1 MRKLGG
7 FLLGSVVGLGVG
19 LIAGSLL
26 LPEETTD
33 DVKKKLAENEKLQD
47 LKEKYDKGTE
57 AIKNQ
62 LASFPKSVE
71 DDSELKDFDDIVI
84 DDTNK
89 DLGEDEKSDK
99 EAVSDLNN
107 AEKNYLILKN
117 QVFTWFFFCIKKLVI
132 EINYHQLI

>member
-47 LKEKYDKGTE
+47 LKEKYDYGTE
-57 AIKNQ
+57 AMMNQ
-62 LASFPKSVE
+62 IASFHK
-71 DDSELKDFDDIVI
+71 
-84 DDTNK
+84 
-89 DLGEDEKSDK
+89 
-99 EAVSDLNN
+99 
-107 AEKNYLILKN
+107 
-117 QVFTWFFFCIKKLVI
+117 
-132 EINYHQLI
+132 

>member
-47 LKEKYDKGTE
+47 LKEKYDKGD
-57 AIKNQ
+57 
-62 LASFPKSVE
+62 V
-71 DDSELKDFDDIVI
+71 
-84 DDTNK
+84 
-89 DLGEDEKSDK
+89 
-99 EAVSDLNN
+99 
-107 AEKNYLILKN
+107 
-117 QVFTWFFFCIKKLVI
+117 
-132 EINYHQLI
+132 

>member
-26 LPEETTD
+26 LPEDATD

-47 LKEKYDKGTE
+47 LKGTE

-62 LASFPKSVE
+62 LVSFPKSVE
-71 DDSELKDFDDIVI
+71 DDSELRDFDDIVI

-99 EAVSDLNN
+99 DAVSDLNN
-107 AEKNYLILKN
+107 AEDTENN
-117 QVFTWFFFCIKKLVI
+117 
-132 EINYHQLI
+132 

>member
-7 FLLGSVVGLGVG
+7 FLLGSVVGLSVG

-26 LPEETTD
+26 LPEDATD

-57 AIKNQ
+57 SIKNQ

-71 DDSELKDFDDIVI
+71 DDSELRDFDDIVI

-99 EAVSDLNN
+99 DAVSDLNN
-107 AEKNYLILKN
+107 AEDTENN
-117 QVFTWFFFCIKKLVI
+117 
-132 EINYHQLI
+132 

>member
-26 LPEETTD
+26 LPEDGND
-33 DVKKKLAENEKLQD
+33 DVKKNLAENEKLQD
-47 LKEKYDKGTE
+47 
-57 AIKNQ
+57 KNQ

-107 AEKNYLILKN
+107 AENN
-117 QVFTWFFFCIKKLVI
+117 
-132 EINYHQLI
+132 

>member
-26 LPEETTD
+26 LPEDVTD
-33 DVKKKLAENEKLQD
+33 DVKKKIAENEKLQH

-84 DDTNK
+84 DDTSK
-89 DLGEDEKSDK
+89 DLGDDDKTNK
-99 EAVSDLNN
+99 EAVSDL
-107 AEKNYLILKN
+107 KNSEGTN
-117 QVFTWFFFCIKKLVI
+117 
-132 EINYHQLI
+132 

>member
-26 LPEETTD
+26 LPD
-33 DVKKKLAENEKLQD
+33 DVKKKIAENEKLQH

-89 DLGEDEKSDK
+89 DLGEDEKADK
-99 EAVSDLNN
+99 DTVSDLNN
-107 AEKNYLILKN
+107 AETN
-117 QVFTWFFFCIKKLVI
+117 
-132 EINYHQLI
+132 

>member
-19 LIAGSLL
+19 LIAGSL
-26 LPEETTD
+26 PEDATD

-71 DDSELKDFDDIVI
+71 DDSELRDFDDIVI

-99 EAVSDLNN
+99 DAVSDLNN
-107 AEKNYLILKN
+107 AEDTENN
-117 QVFTWFFFCIKKLVI
+117 
-132 EINYHQLI
+132 

>member
-84 DDTNK
+84 DDSK
-89 DLGEDEKSDK
+89 DKDDVASGDNAKNS
-99 EAVSDLNN
+99 VNDLNN
-107 AEKNYLILKN
+107 AEKDDDTSVNTN
-117 QVFTWFFFCIKKLVI
+117 S
-132 EINYHQLI
+132 EA

>member
-84 DDTNK
+84 DDSNK
-89 DLGEDEKSDK
+89 DDDVTAGDNAQESVD
-99 EAVSDLNN
+99 DLNN
-107 AEKNYLILKN
+107 AEEEHNAEDAEEDKP
-117 QVFTWFFFCIKKLVI
+117 
-132 EINYHQLI
+132 EA

>member
-47 LKEKYDKGTE
+47 LKRKIWQG
-57 AIKNQ
+57 NW
-62 LASFPKSVE
+62 S
-71 DDSELKDFDDIVI
+71 
-84 DDTNK
+84 N
-89 DLGEDEKSDK
+89 
-99 EAVSDLNN
+99 
-107 AEKNYLILKN
+107 
-117 QVFTWFFFCIKKLVI
+117 
-132 EINYHQLI
+132 

>member
-57 AIKNQ
+57 AIKNHSLNQ
-62 LASFPKSVE
+62 LKMIQNW
-71 DDSELKDFDDIVI
+71 K
-84 DDTNK
+84 
-89 DLGEDEKSDK
+89 
-99 EAVSDLNN
+99 
-107 AEKNYLILKN
+107 ILM
-117 QVFTWFFFCIKKLVI
+117 IS
-132 EINYHQLI
+132 

>member
-26 LPEETTD
+26 LPEDATD

-47 LKEKYDKGTE
+47 LKEKYHKATE

-71 DDSELKDFDDIVI
+71 DDSELRDFDDIVI

-99 EAVSDLNN
+99 DAVSDLNN
-107 AEKNYLILKN
+107 AEDTENN
-117 QVFTWFFFCIKKLVI
+117 
-132 EINYHQLI
+132 

>member
-47 LKEKYDKGTE
+47 LKEKLVE
-57 AIKNQ
+57 AGNQ
-62 LASFPKSVE
+62 ATIF
-71 DDSELKDFDDIVI
+71 
-84 DDTNK
+84 
-89 DLGEDEKSDK
+89 
-99 EAVSDLNN
+99 
-107 AEKNYLILKN
+107 
-117 QVFTWFFFCIKKLVI
+117 KKWQI
-132 EINYHQLI
+132 IT

>member
-47 LKEKYDKGTE
+47 LKEKYDK
-57 AIKNQ
+57 ASSCFDQRIKRIRKVN
-62 LASFPKSVE
+62 LL
-71 DDSELKDFDDIVI
+71 DRVI
-84 DDTNK
+84 
-89 DLGEDEKSDK
+89 
-99 EAVSDLNN
+99 
-107 AEKNYLILKN
+107 
-117 QVFTWFFFCIKKLVI
+117 VFT
-132 EINYHQLI
+132 

>member
-107 AEKNYLILKN
+107 LIK
-117 QVFTWFFFCIKKLVI
+117 IKESSFHLVLFLYKKTGDRDKLSPV
-132 EINYHQLI
+132 NLV

>member
-26 LPEETTD
+26 LPEEATE

-71 DDSELKDFDDIVI
+71 DDSELRDFDDIVI

-99 EAVSDLNN
+99 DAVSDLNN
-107 AEKNYLILKN
+107 AEDTENN
-117 QVFTWFFFCIKKLVI
+117 
-132 EINYHQLI
+132 

>member
-47 LKEKYDKGTE
+47 LKRNM
-57 AIKNQ
+57 IR
-62 LASFPKSVE
+62 
-71 DDSELKDFDDIVI
+71 ELKQLR
-84 DDTNK
+84 TN
-89 DLGEDEKSDK
+89 
-99 EAVSDLNN
+99 
-107 AEKNYLILKN
+107 
-117 QVFTWFFFCIKKLVI
+117 
-132 EINYHQLI
+132 

>member
-26 LPEETTD
+26 LPEDATD

-71 DDSELKDFDDIVI
+71 DDSELRDFDGIVI

-99 EAVSDLNN
+99 DAVSDLNN
-107 AEKNYLILKN
+107 AEDTENN
-117 QVFTWFFFCIKKLVI
+117 
-132 EINYHQLI
+132 